1 MGSAWT
7 DRAWPRRPA
16 RGPLRLIAL
25 VFALAAATPG
35 WSQPPVA
42 SDAAPTQAVDPA
54 GDAAFDAALPP
65 LDSVVPPPAP
75 AASPAEPSVAPPPAG
90 EESDLAQPL
99 PPLAGFDPTPDLG
112 KSKVP
117 PAEEARI
124 RYTVK
129 VEGLSKLGL
138 EDEFRSVSELDAG
151 KHKAAN
157 SAQVQARARDDV
169 ALAER
174 LLRSEGYY
182 DGVASSIVTPV
193 PGQAGLVAA
202 TISVTPGP
210 RYAFGQIGVTGAP
223 PEPTAIARKA
233 LPLRT
238 GAPIR
243 SLQVEGGEA
252 QVALALPQ
260 QGYPFAKVGQRDIL
274 LDDASHTG
282 DYALPLDSGPRS
294 TFGGLQTTIAKGTG
308 GLTPRKKGKK
318 PRPQKPQKPVDPKT
332 MFSIEHLSVFP
343 RFKRGDPYD
352 SRKADDLRQALVA
365 TGIFSTVA
373 VEPVDTHR
381 QAADGSEVVDLMVTQ
396 RKGPWRTLSGS
407 AGYGTGE
414 GIKGEVSWT
423 HRNIW
428 APEGALTIGL
438 IGGTLEQGLNAS
450 FARSNAGQR
459 DRTFAISGGFDHSNY
474 DAYNAKTL
482 NVGVNWSRQS
492 TPIWQKRWTW
502 TIGAQVIGTNEKG
515 AALDPTGDRPRRNYL
530 IAALPGQVLYD
541 RSDDLLNP
549 TKGYRLLAR
558 VSPEASIRKGFK
570 GYARM
575 TGQATG
581 YFPIGKSIVLAGRAL
596 MSSIQGASLD
606 DIAPSRRIYVGG
618 GGSVRGFGYQ
628 ELGPKDA
635 QNNPTGG
642 LSSTELAIE
651 ARYRFGNFGI
661 VPFFD
666 AGRLGQTSTP
676 GISHLRYGA
685 GLGGRYYTNFGPLR
699 VDVATPINRQPGES
713 KIALYISIGQAF

>member
-1 MGSAWT
+1 M
-7 DRAWPRRPA
+7 
-16 RGPLRLIAL
+16 
-25 VFALAAATPG
+25 FALIFALSLATPG
-35 WSQPPVA
+35 WAQPPSS
-42 SDAAPTQAVDPA
+42 SDATSMQAVDPA

-65 LDSVVPPPAP
+65 LESVAPPA
-75 AASPAEPSVAPPPAG
+75 AAALAEPSVAPQAAEG
-90 EESDLAQPL
+90 EKDLDQPL

-112 KSKVP
+112 KAKVP
-117 PAEEARI
+117 SAEEARI

-138 EDEFRSVSELDAG
+138 EDEFRSISELDAG

-182 DGVASSIVTPV
+182 DGVASSTVTPV
-193 PGQAGLVAA
+193 PNQPGQVAA

-210 RYAFGQIGVTGAP
+210 RYGFGRIGVTGAL

-233 LPLRT
+233 LPLQT

-243 SLQVEGGEA
+243 AVQVEGGEA

-260 QGYPFAKVGQRDIL
+260 EGYPFAKVGQRDIL
-274 LDDASHTG
+274 LDDRSHTG
-282 DYALPLDSGPRS
+282 DYTLPLDAGPRS
-294 TFGGLQTTIAKGTG
+294 TFGGLQTKIAKGTG
-308 GLTPRKKGKK
+308 GLSPRKKGRK
-318 PRPQKPQKPVDPKT
+318 PRKPQKPVDPKT
-332 MFSIEHLSVFP
+332 MFSIEHLNVFP
-343 RFKRGDPYD
+343 RFKRGDLYD

-373 VEPVDTHR
+373 VEPVDTHT
-381 QAADGSEVVDLMVTQ
+381 QAADGSEIVDLMVTQ

-414 GIKGEVSWT
+414 GIKGEVNWT

-502 TIGAQVIGTNEKG
+502 TVGAQIIGTNEKG

-549 TKGYRLLAR
+549 TRGYRLLAR
-558 VSPEASIRKGFK
+558 ISPEASIRKGFK

-581 YFPIGKSIVLAGRAL
+581 YWPIGKSIVLAGRAL

-642 LSSTELAIE
+642 LSSTELAVE

-685 GLGGRYYTNFGPLR
+685 GIGGRYYTNFGPLR
-699 VDVATPINRQPGES
+699 VDVATPIDRQPGES

>member
-1 MGSAWT
+1 MF
-7 DRAWPRRPA
+7 
-16 RGPLRLIAL
+16 AL
-25 VFALAAATPG
+25 VFALSLATPG
-35 WSQPPVA
+35 WAQPPSS
-42 SDAAPTQAVDPA
+42 SDATPMQAVDPA

-65 LDSVVPPPAP
+65 LESVAPPA
-75 AASPAEPSVAPPPAG
+75 AAAPAEPSVAPQAA
-90 EESDLAQPL
+90 EEEKDLDQPL

-112 KSKVP
+112 KAKVP
-117 PAEEARI
+117 SAEEARI

-138 EDEFRSVSELDAG
+138 EDEFRSISELDAG

-182 DGVASSIVTPV
+182 DGVASSTVTPV
-193 PGQAGLVAA
+193 PNQPGQVAA

-210 RYAFGQIGVTGAP
+210 RYGFGRIGVTGAP

-233 LPLRT
+233 LPLQT

-243 SLQVEGGEA
+243 AVQVEGGEA

-260 QGYPFAKVGQRDIL
+260 EGYPFAKVGQRDIL
-274 LDDASHTG
+274 LDDRSHTG
-282 DYALPLDSGPRS
+282 DYTLPLDAGPRS
-294 TFGGLQTTIAKGTG
+294 TFGGLQTKIAKGTG
-308 GLTPRKKGKK
+308 GLSPRKKGRK
-318 PRPQKPQKPVDPKT
+318 PRKPQKPVDPKT
-332 MFSIEHLSVFP
+332 MFSIEHLNVFP
-343 RFKRGDPYD
+343 RFKRGDLYD

-373 VEPVDTHR
+373 VEPVDTHT
-381 QAADGSEVVDLMVTQ
+381 QAADGSEIVDLMVTQ

-414 GIKGEVSWT
+414 GIKGEVNWT

-502 TIGAQVIGTNEKG
+502 TVGAQIIGTNEKG

-549 TKGYRLLAR
+549 TRGYRLLAR
-558 VSPEASIRKGFK
+558 ISPEASIRKGFK

-581 YFPIGKSIVLAGRAL
+581 YWPIGKSIVLAGRAL

-642 LSSTELAIE
+642 LSSTELAVE

-685 GLGGRYYTNFGPLR
+685 GIGGRYYTNFGPLR
-699 VDVATPINRQPGES
+699 VDVATPIDRQPGES

>member
-1 MGSAWT
+1 
-7 DRAWPRRPA
+7 
-16 RGPLRLIAL
+16 LIAL
-25 VFALAAATPG
+25 VFALSLATPG
-35 WSQPPVA
+35 WAQPPA
-42 SDAAPTQAVDPA
+42 SPDTAPTQAVDPA

-65 LDSVVPPPAP
+65 LDG
-75 AASPAEPSVAPPPAG
+75 VAPPPAAAATPTAPSIAPPPAS
-90 EESDLAQPL
+90 EASDLGQPL

-112 KSKVP
+112 KAQVP
-117 PAEEARI
+117 SAEEARI

-138 EDEFRSVSELDAG
+138 EDEFRSVSELETG

-182 DGVASSIVTPV
+182 DGVASSTVLPV
-193 PGQAGLVAA
+193 PNQPGQVAA

-210 RYAFGQIGVTGAP
+210 RYAFGQIGVMGAP

-233 LPLRT
+233 LPLKT

-243 SLQVEGGEA
+243 AVQVEGGEA
-252 QVALALPQ
+252 QVALELPQ

-274 LDDASHTG
+274 LDDAAHTG
-282 DYALPLDSGPRS
+282 DYSLPVDAGPRS
-294 TFGGLQTTIAKGTG
+294 SFGGLQTRIAKGTG
-308 GLTPRKKGKK
+308 GLNPRKKGKK
-318 PRPQKPQKPVDPKT
+318 AKPQKPVDPKT
-332 MFSIEHLSVFP
+332 MFSVEHLSVFP

-365 TGIFSTVA
+365 TGIFSTIA
-373 VEPVDTHR
+373 VEPIDTHT
-381 QAADGSEVVDLMVTQ
+381 QAADGSEVVDLLVTQ
-396 RKGPWRTLSGS
+396 RKGPWRTLAGS

-423 HRNIW
+423 HRNIS

-482 NVGVNWSRQS
+482 NLGVNWSRQS

-502 TIGAQVIGTNEKG
+502 TVGAQVIGTNEKG
-515 AALDPTGDRPRRNYL
+515 AALTADGDRPRRNYL
-530 IAALPGQVLYD
+530 IAALPAQVLYD

-549 TKGYRLLAR
+549 TTGYRLLVR

-642 LSSTELAIE
+642 LSSTELAVE